1 MTEGATFLTTC
12 HCSDIVYAMTAPQ
25 FDFEVK
31 AKGRAVLPAGLRTA
45 CGFEPGTR
53 LHARPTGP
61 GQAVVETTDAI
72 LNRIWS
78 ANISVD
84 TDGVDTVK
92 AWRSE
97 EAAQTAP
104 SEPEALPGEELTEVG
119 RATLR
124 ALGLS

>member
-1 MTEGATFLTTC
+1 MC
-12 HCSDIVYAMTAPQ
+12 HCSGIVYTMTAPQ
-25 FDFEVK
+25 YDFEVK

-78 ANISVD
+78 ANSP
-84 TDGVDTVK
+84 DGTSGVEDLR
-92 AWRSE
+92 AWRTA
-97 EAAQTAP
+97 EAAATTQT
-104 SEPEALPGEELTEVG
+104 EPGALPGEALTDVG

-124 ALGLS
+124 TLGLD